1 MHQGS
6 RPDRVGDQ
14 IRIELGELLVHA
26 VTDPGIGFITITR
39 VRTTRDLRL
48 VRVYYTVLGD
58 LENRVDT
65 ARALKRANS
74 FLRREVGK
82 RLSLRRV
89 PIIEFK
95 FDEAVESENRIE
107 ELLSDLCPDQHEA
120 ENAGLSNKPRPRNSD
135 DR

>member
-6 RPDRVGDQ
+6 RPDRIGDQ
-14 IRIELGELLVHA
+14 IRIKLGELLVHA

-39 VRTTRDLRL
+39 VRTTKDLRL
-48 VRVYYTVLGD
+48 VKVYYTVLGD
-58 LENRVDT
+58 LENRADT

-89 PIIEFK
+89 PMIEFK

-107 ELLSDLCPDQHEA
+107 ELLSELRPDQQET
-120 ENAGLSNKPRPRNSD
+120 ENTGLSNEPSTGKSD

>member
-58 LENRVDT
+58 LENRIDT

-89 PIIEFK
+89 PTIEFK
-95 FDEAVESENRIE
+95 FDESVESENRIE
-107 ELLSDLCPDQHEA
+107 ELLSDLRPDQHEA
-120 ENAGLSNKPRPRNSD
+120 ENAGLSNRPRSGNSD
-135 DR
+135 D

>member
-39 VRTTRDLRL
+39 VHTTRDLRL
-48 VRVYYTVLGD
+48 VKVYYTVLGD
-58 LENRVDT
+58 LKNRADT

-89 PIIEFK
+89 PTIEFK
-95 FDEAVESENRIE
+95 FDESVESETRIE
-107 ELLSDLCPDQHEA
+107 ELLSELRPDQQKTETT
-120 ENAGLSNKPRPRNSD
+120 GLSNEPNTGNSD

>member
-6 RPDRVGDQ
+6 RPDRIGDQ
-14 IRIELGELLVHA
+14 IRIKLGELLVHA

-39 VRTTRDLRL
+39 VRTTKDLRL
-48 VRVYYTVLGD
+48 VKVYYTVLGD
-58 LENRVDT
+58 LENRADT

-89 PIIEFK
+89 PMIEFK
-95 FDEAVESENRIE
+95 FDESVESENRIE
-107 ELLSDLCPDQHEA
+107 ELLSELRSDQQET
-120 ENAGLSNKPRPRNSD
+120 ENTGLSNGPSTGKSD

>member
-6 RPDRVGDQ
+6 RPDRIGDQ
-14 IRIELGELLVHA
+14 IRIKLGELLVHA

-39 VRTTRDLRL
+39 VRTTKDLRL
-48 VRVYYTVLGD
+48 VKVYYTVLGD
-58 LENRVDT
+58 LENRADT

-89 PIIEFK
+89 PMIEFK
-95 FDEAVESENRIE
+95 FDESVESENRIE
-107 ELLSDLCPDQHEA
+107 ELLSELRPDQQET
-120 ENAGLSNKPRPRNSD
+120 ENTDLSNEPSTGNSD

>member
-6 RPDRVGDQ
+6 RPDRIGDQ
-14 IRIELGELLVHA
+14 IRIKLGELLVHA

-39 VRTTRDLRL
+39 VRTTKDLRL
-48 VRVYYTVLGD
+48 VKVYYTVLGD
-58 LENRVDT
+58 LENRADT

-89 PIIEFK
+89 PMIEFK
-95 FDEAVESENRIE
+95 FDESVESENRIE
-107 ELLSDLCPDQHEA
+107 ELLSELRPDQQET
-120 ENAGLSNKPRPRNSD
+120 ENTDLSNGPSTGNSN

>member
-6 RPDRVGDQ
+6 HPDRVGDQ

-58 LENRVDT
+58 LENRIDT

-89 PIIEFK
+89 PTIEFK
-95 FDEAVESENRIE
+95 FDESVESENRIE
-107 ELLSDLCPDQHEA
+107 ELLSDLRPDQHEA
-120 ENAGLSNKPRPRNSD
+120 ENAGLSNRPRSENSD
-135 DR
+135 D

>member
-6 RPDRVGDQ
+6 RPDRIGDQ
-14 IRIELGELLVHA
+14 IRIKLGELLVHA

-39 VRTTRDLRL
+39 VRTTKDLRL
-48 VRVYYTVLGD
+48 VKVYYTVLGD
-58 LENRVDT
+58 LENRADT

-89 PIIEFK
+89 PMIEFK
-95 FDEAVESENRIE
+95 FDESVESENRIE
-107 ELLSDLCPDQHEA
+107 ELLSELRPDQQET
-120 ENAGLSNKPRPRNSD
+120 ENTGLSNEPSTGKSD

>member
-6 RPDRVGDQ
+6 RPDRIGDQ
-14 IRIELGELLVHA
+14 IRIKLGELLVHA

-39 VRTTRDLRL
+39 VRTTKDLRL
-48 VRVYYTVLGD
+48 VKVYYTVLGD
-58 LENRVDT
+58 LENRADT

-89 PIIEFK
+89 PMIEFK
-95 FDEAVESENRIE
+95 FDESVESENRIE
-107 ELLSDLCPDQHEA
+107 ELLSELRPDQQET
-120 ENAGLSNKPRPRNSD
+120 ENTDLSNGPSTGNSD

>member
-107 ELLSDLCPDQHEA
+107 ELLSDLSPDQHEA
-120 ENAGLSNKPRPRNSD
+120 ENAGLSNKPRTRNSD
-135 DR
+135 GR

>member
-58 LENRVDT
+58 LENRIDT

-89 PIIEFK
+89 PTIEFK
-95 FDEAVESENRIE
+95 FDESVESENRIE
-107 ELLSDLCPDQHEA
+107 ELLSDLRPDQHEA
-120 ENAGLSNKPRPRNSD
+120 ENAGLSNRPRSENSD
-135 DR
+135 D

>member
-14 IRIELGELLVHA
+14 IRIELGKLLVHA

-95 FDEAVESENRIE
+95 FDESVESENRIE
-107 ELLSDLCPDQHEA
+107 ESFPE
-120 ENAGLSNKPRPRNSD
+120 
-135 DR
+135 